1 MDFAKEGT
9 ATMKLELST
18 LELID
23 LQSALRRATM
33 WNNRL
38 IEFYGE
44 LNEAEKAMEVYKT
57 DNKRFADLHDRCEAL
72 FDLHYPP
79 SNDEEKETAA

>member
-1 MDFAKEGT
+1 
-9 ATMKLELST
+9 MKLELST

-38 IEFYGE
+38 IEFYNDLG
-44 LNEAEKAMEVYKT
+44 EAEKAMEVYKT

-79 SNDEEKETAA
+79 SSDEQKETAA